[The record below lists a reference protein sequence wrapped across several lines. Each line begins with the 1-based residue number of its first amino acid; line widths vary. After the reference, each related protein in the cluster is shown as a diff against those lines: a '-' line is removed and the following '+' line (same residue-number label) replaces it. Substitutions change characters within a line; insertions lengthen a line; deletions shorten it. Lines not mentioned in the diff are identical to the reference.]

1 MRKPVRSTVANRK
14 YFQGGGLAPMKP
26 AAPEEAVGIM
36 ASSQPLVD
44 MVAQNA
50 GNPQGGMSPL
60 NFADGGLAKF
70 QLGGVGNVPTPQNV
84 PKSRLR
90 RLGDLAMKFNPFPTF
105 QSINPFRVA
114 LDKKTGP
121 ALMGIGRFLTDVPT
135 DARLKNLSIDQLST
149 IEFQKN
155 ENPGRENDVE
165 QAGRIAVT
173 KNPSI
178 SPKELSLEI
187 NKLIKRAEPRELTSE
202 EIERNKTSIDPI
214 TDKQREQS
222 KKSIKEAEAQRI
234 EEITKG
240 IEGKDASDKDIK
252 TEDFTFPFAKQTPEA
267 EAQKNAENI
276 TSQDE
281 NITSQGQDQVE
292 TEQSQK
298 NAMDQTIENI
308 NKSAEENNK
317 EETKKNV
324 SDYIDEFKAAMPQFE
339 GMTEEEKGFAFME
352 AGLAIMGGQSPRA
365 LQNIAEGLKPLTKQF
380 AKNKQQE
387 RAFNQQINIAAAK
400 YGLERKNIDEQ
411 NALKLANE
419 LAKEDRKVLSFTVL
433 KPFTAPDGQKYGKG
447 DSYALTTGEFRDGAL
462 GKLPPG
468 SVGDINAFKAL
479 EDTTQAY
486 LALEAKRI
494 EEEGGKG
501 LKGSN
506 FRKDRDAYVDHV
518 EQLQSALASKV
529 ILGDAAKIL
538 TEGNI
543 ETGYGWVKDK
553 INSSFNLLGVD
564 NMSDLRKLYTNNRKK
579 YDAKMKILSTQML
592 TAILNE
598 GTKTVSDQDRQRVD
612 ELVGTLG
619 GFFSGAIGKE
629 ILEEKLLYLDSQIN
643 RDMQSRIKKMQGIE
657 ATWQDQKVKDATINP
672 SQILSGLR
680 GDISVGSP
688 READKTY
695 NWTDIYDEEKGT
707 YREGAF
713 S

>member
-44 MVAQNA
+44 MVAQSA

-60 NFADGGLAKF
+60 NFNQGGINF
-70 QLGGVGNVPTPQNV
+70 NTDQLSRRLTPNIEVPELKQLRG
-84 PKSRLR
+84 SRLR
-90 RLGDLAMKFNPFPTF
+90 RFFYGPKMERFLNTKINLPIKSPLKGIGQFFLSDENPNQEFTVQRDFPTASSS
-105 QSINPFRVA
+105 QLATLDALVQMNPNNKDEIYSLGKKIITENESDA
-114 LDKKTGP
+114 TGENLANLMKSEKLMLDKEK
-121 ALMGIGRFLTDVPT
+121 AEDEKFDKE
-135 DARLKNLSIDQLST
+135 AKEAN
-149 IEFQKN
+149 QKVMP
-155 ENPGRENDVE
+155 PGFPE
-165 QAGRIAVT
+165 
-173 KNPSI
+173 
-178 SPKELSLEI
+178 
-187 NKLIKRAEPRELTSE
+187 
-202 EIERNKTSIDPI
+202 IDPI
-214 TDKQREQS
+214 TKEEKKQSNELIKKEKAIAEQN
-222 KKSIKEAEAQRI
+222 KK
-234 EEITKG
+234 G
-240 IEGKDASDKDIK
+240 VDAILNKIG
-252 TEDFTFPFAKQTPEA
+252 
-267 EAQKNAENI
+267 
-276 TSQDE
+276 QDE
-281 NITSQGQDQVE
+281 TGQDE
-292 TEQSQK
+292 TGQDETGQDETGQDK
-298 NAMDQTIENI
+298 KTAMDETIQNI

-324 SDYIDEFKAAMPQFE
+324 SDYVDEFKAAMPQFE
-339 GMTEEEKGFAFME
+339 GMTEEEKGFAIME

-365 LQNIAEGLKPLTKQF
+365 LQNIAEGLKPLTDKF
-380 AKNKQQE
+380 AKNEEQK

-400 YGLERKNIDEQ
+400 YGLERKNTDEQ
-411 NALKLANE
+411 NALNLANE

-494 EEEGGKG
+494 EEAGGKG
-501 LKGSN
+501 LTGKT
-506 FRKDRDAYVDHV
+506 FTADRDKYLGHV
-518 EQLQSALASKV
+518 EKVQSSLASRV

-553 INSSFNLLGVD
+553 INSGLNLFPGVKNIAGLKD
-564 NMSDLRKLYTNNRKK
+564 LYTNDRKL
-579 YDAKMKILSTQML
+579 YDAKMKIISTQML

-598 GTKTVSDQDRQRVD
+598 GTKTISDQDRERVD

-619 GFFSGAIGKE
+619 GFFSGAIGRE
-629 ILEEKLLYLDSQIN
+629 LLEEKLLYLDNQIN
-643 RDMQSRIKKMQGIE
+643 NDLINNSRSMRSIE
-657 ATWQDQKVKDATINP
+657 ATWENQKVKDSSLNP
-672 SQILSGLR
+672 SQVFSGIK

-688 READKTY
+688 TQADKTV